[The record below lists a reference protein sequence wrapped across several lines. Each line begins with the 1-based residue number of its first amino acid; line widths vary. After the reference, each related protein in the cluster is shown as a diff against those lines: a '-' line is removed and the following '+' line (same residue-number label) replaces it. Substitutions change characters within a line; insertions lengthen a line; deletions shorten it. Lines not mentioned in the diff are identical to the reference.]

1 MATHS
6 DSNAIGYEPH
16 RLHTHEM
23 ETGVTEALQRHVTR
37 HVVAPPPVSQRRL
50 DFEHRRPRWFREM
63 AAEASGV
70 FFYVYPGIASTASF
84 FTNETN
90 PAFGSLFQIGWAY
103 AIGIVFAIIIF
114 GPVSGGHFHP
124 AITICL
130 AVWQGFPW
138 KKVPYYIF
146 AQVFGSFMAAL
157 VLVAQYHEQL
167 MPMKAAFIAKGLS
180 PNSLG
185 GPGSVLIS
193 VPGPTQTNHGYLFC
207 IEFFVGTF
215 LTFVIWTVLDPA
227 NPFVTP
233 GTAPFIIGLAFGSM
247 VWGFADVTIATNSAR
262 DLGTRI
268 VAAIFFGKDAF
279 QPYSAIYILGN
290 IPAALFA
297 TTVYELVFRDSMK
310 KIAAGHLMHEDG
322 EEGLMRHLTKTG
334 TIEGGTIVGTVRR
347 NEKEGASERMV

>member
-1 MATHS
+1 L
-6 DSNAIGYEPH
+6 DRRGY
-16 RLHTHEM
+16 
-23 ETGVTEALQRHVTR
+23 
-37 HVVAPPPVSQRRL
+37 
-50 DFEHRRPRWFREM
+50 
-63 AAEASGV
+63 
-70 FFYVYPGIASTASF
+70 
-84 FTNETN
+84 
-90 PAFGSLFQIGWAY
+90 
-103 AIGIVFAIIIF
+103 
-114 GPVSGGHFHP
+114 
-124 AITICL
+124 
-130 AVWQGFPW
+130 
-138 KKVPYYIF
+138 
-146 AQVFGSFMAAL
+146 
-157 VLVAQYHEQL
+157 
-167 MPMKAAFIAKGLS
+167 KAK
-180 PNSLG
+180 
-185 GPGSVLIS
+185 LIS
-193 VPGPTQTNHGYLFC
+193 K
-207 IEFFVGTF
+207 
-215 LTFVIWTVLDPA
+215 TFVIWTVLDPA

-297 TTVYELVFRDSMK
+297 TTVYELLFRDSMK